1 MVHLYRDTDTARE
14 IEFVYCIWS
23 SPFCKL
29 FMLQYVMIE
38 YKKYKNMFH
47 QQIILALQTKT
58 H

>member
-29 FMLQYVMIE
+29 FVLQYVMIE
-38 YKKYKNMFH
+38 YKKYKNMFQ
-47 QQIILALQTKT
+47 QQIILQTTT